1 MEEARQQGPYVIDS
15 LDGEVTKHEID
26 TFISGVA
33 AMTIPTSQWAGGTHN
48 LLADGEGGLTLEGIN
63 DLYTVA
69 AEIPG
74 LGVERMQ
81 LLNLG
86 VKWNDAWLSHRN
98 DQPLGEHRVMW
109 TGKVEPVWPP
119 DAPPSQYAGCEV
131 GDTVGHL
138 AYTALNI
145 VSTPS
150 IWNETVPDGDPHH
163 FGVSYLERAKTYV
176 TMSEFSMSTF
186 FTKNF
191 IDPATHEIRPPA
203 SNEWV
208 KQNENVDAWNR
219 QMMFLHAYQTLGQI
233 HQVLKD
239 DAALAALYKSIVT
252 VSTDAFVKNAQPRK
266 APDGTPVYDWGY
278 GNMGDVKER
287 LIGESTG
294 HGQYDIWGL
303 TRAYRAGYTNA
314 TRQQM
319 KTYADTV
326 AHVIRLGNDSYADTV
341 DRSGRESRPS
351 NYLYQGYFYLSPYNP
366 EIYKPAASAAIAA
379 RVQSTSAGMTATILW
394 AKHALNGPTRE
405 RSAPPSLSTALS

>member
-1 MEEARQQGPYVIDS
+1 MNPVRAETQYVIDS
-15 LDGEVTKHEID
+15 LDGEITKHEVE
-26 TFISGVA
+26 TFISAVA
-33 AMTIPTSQWAGGTHN
+33 AQTIPTSQWAGGTHN
-48 LLADGEGGLTLEGIN
+48 QLADGEGGLTLEGIN
-63 DLYTVA
+63 DLYA
-69 AEIPG
+69 AISDVPS
-74 LGVERMQ
+74 LGAESRQ
-81 LLNLG
+81 LLNL
-86 VKWNDAWLSHRN
+86 VIKWNDAWLTHRN

-119 DAPPSQYAGCEV
+119 DTPPSQYAGCEV

-145 VSTPS
+145 ANTPS
-150 IWNETVPDGDPHH
+150 IWHETVPDGDPHH
-163 FGVSYLERAKTYV
+163 FGISYLERAKTYV
-176 TMSEFSMSTF
+176 TMLEVSMSMF

-191 IDPATHEIRPPA
+191 IDPETHEIRPPA

-239 DAALAALYKSIVT
+239 DAALAGLYKNIVT

-266 APDGTPVYDWGY
+266 APDGTPVYAWGY
-278 GNMGDVKER
+278 GNMGDVKGR
-287 LIGESTG
+287 LTGESIG

-303 TRAYRAGYTNA
+303 TRAYRAGYTNV
-314 TRQQM
+314 TQQQM

-326 AHVIRLGNDSYADTV
+326 VRVIRLGNDSYSGTV
-341 DRSGRESRPS
+341 DRSGRESPS

-366 EIYKPAASAAIAA
+366 QIYKPAANAAISS
-379 RVQSTSAGMTATILW
+379 RVQSASAGMTATILW
-394 AKHALNGPTRE
+394 TKHMLNTAK
-405 RSAPPSLSTALS
+405 